1 MVAGSTENPCM
12 SGRRP
17 REPSRSPIR
26 RTLRPPEPPGPP
38 PRRPLPPTP
47 PDPPRRGIRG
57 GAAARRRREAYIA
70 NSGGD
75 RATVPIVHAGGQRRP
90 LGTSR
95 FWEPSAS
102 EASGEETDEVEFV
115 AFTAAVDL
123 TSLQAEHLVPRSR
136 LYNPYVF
143 DHSHGSLRPQGL
155 FRVERIRVLLTRL
168 PEIGLT
174 TSSSTTTRR
183 LESFFTRGRELT
195 LFTERP

>member
-1 MVAGSTENPCM
+1 MV
-12 SGRRP
+12 
-17 REPSRSPIR
+17 
-26 RTLRPPEPPGPP
+26 
-38 PRRPLPPTP
+38 
-47 PDPPRRGIRG
+47 
-57 GAAARRRREAYIA
+57 

-75 RATVPIVHAGGQRRP
+75 RATIPIVHAGGQRRP

-95 FWEPSAS
+95 YWEPSAS
-102 EASGEETDEVEFV
+102 EAESDEVEFV
-115 AFTAAVDL
+115 AHTSAIDL

-155 FRVERIRVLLTRL
+155 FRVERIRVLLRSL